1 MRVSGLALPVVA
13 MPKAAKK
20 AEEAGSS
27 LPAANEY
34 LAKLRA
40 IKAKHG
46 KVWSSHAF
54 FDNKVL
60 PEEARR
66 SLWRQL
72 DDTLLPL
79 IEQYAWACPDDKSL
93 LIIKHFSPLIEI
105 GAGNGYWAFMLRQ
118 MGVDILA
125 FDKYVNSKTTFTK
138 VEKGGTEKL
147 SQKKVSAG
155 RTLFLCYPDEMES
168 IASTCLDNFEGDTII
183 HVGELM
189 VGAGTAFGHPQS
201 PFGRT
206 SSSDFQVML
215 SEQFHPLL
223 IRNLENRL
231 PYSKDCISVWR
242 RTRYVK
248 GKEHDESTDETAV
261 GAANVRGA
269 PTLSSGKE
277 TGSSSSKKRKGG
289 ADSGVEFMSL
299 DALQLLREASL
310 DEQYA
315 EGADDQWAAV
325 PAEELLPVDRA
336 ADCLRHLL

>member
-1 MRVSGLALPVVA
+1 
-13 MPKAAKK
+13 MPKAAKRAK
-20 AEEAGSS
+20 SENSS
-27 LPAANEY
+27 LQTPANEY
-34 LAKLRA
+34 LSKLNA
-40 IKAKHG
+40 IKAKHS
-46 KVWSSHAF
+46 KVWSAQAF

-60 PEEARR
+60 PEASRK
-66 SLWRQL
+66 SLWRKL

-79 IEQYAWACPDDKSL
+79 IEEYAWACPDDKSL
-93 LIIKHFSPLIEI
+93 QIIKHFSPIIEI
-105 GAGNGYWAFMLRQ
+105 GSGNGYWAFMLRQ
-118 MGVDILA
+118 MGADVLA
-125 FDKYVNSKTTFTK
+125 YDKYVNSKTSFTK
-138 VEKGGTEKL
+138 VERGGPEKL
-147 SQKKVSAG
+147 SQKKLSSG
-155 RTLFLCYPDEMES
+155 RTLLLCYPDEMES

-189 VGAGTAFGHPQS
+189 VGAGTVFGYPQS

-223 IRNLENRL
+223 IRNLDNRL

-248 GKEHDESTDETAV
+248 GKEHDESTDEAAV
-261 GAANVRGA
+261 GAANVRLG
-269 PTLSSGKE
+269 PTQVTAEQSDG
-277 TGSSSSKKRKGG
+277 GVKKRKSNASAAEEGGG
-289 ADSGVEFMSL
+289 AGAGAGEFMSL

-336 ADCLRHLL
+336 AACLSHLL